1 MLFCVE
7 ILGTLRSE
15 EAYSK
20 VFHLEIGQDFTFFKL
35 KQIIMNN
42 EELLNLI
49 KEIVKQNITK
59 VENGEKHIK
68 LIGLGIY
75 TLISLLEEL
84 GFKNNTE
91 YLETNGCDM
100 DFNYD
105 LEKNSEKYSLWG
117 SLPSD
122 GYMFAKET

>member
-1 MLFCVE
+1 
-7 ILGTLRSE
+7 
-15 EAYSK
+15 
-20 VFHLEIGQDFTFFKL
+20 
-35 KQIIMNN
+35 MNS

-49 KEIVKQNITK
+49 KEITKQNITK
-59 VENGEKHIK
+59 VESGEKHIR

-84 GFKNNTE
+84 GFTNNTE

-100 DFNYD
+100 DFSYD
-105 LEKNSEKYSLWG
+105 LEKNNEKYSLWG

-122 GYMFAKET
+122 GYMFAKEK